1 MKNTKKIKVLAV
13 AFLSILVLSGV
24 LLSLAVAFAKMTI
37 YKKSFFD
44 EVGSYSS
51 WAIGFGLGLGVA
63 IVLIYLAMK
72 KNAKFV
78 KESSEQIH
86 GDAKFL
92 IDERTDVS
100 FQSLKK
106 FNEEYSDERLPAFVA
121 RVYRDKNNELAYNTI
136 LAENKKNTMH
146 TLVLGATG
154 SGKTQRF
161 VYPTLNYNLSLSYQN
176 KPNLFVTDVK
186 GEIVAKFRDEF
197 RKNNYEVVEINLND
211 PFKSNRWNPLNSVYR
226 LWKKFL
232 EAEKGSERYL
242 KLKTEIDAEI
252 NNLIEPFFNAHKKND
267 NVEWILGAESIV
279 KKTTAIINNAQ
290 YSFIMKLSPK
300 DVDSINRLYESVGGL
315 TENEKNFIAT
325 ANRGYGLLISNTYQ
339 RQIVN
344 VNVFDFERD
353 IFNLHYEK

>member
-1 MKNTKKIKVLAV
+1 
-13 AFLSILVLSGV
+13 
-24 LLSLAVAFAKMTI
+24 
-37 YKKSFFD
+37 
-44 EVGSYSS
+44 
-51 WAIGFGLGLGVA
+51 
-63 IVLIYLAMK
+63 MK

-211 PFKSNRWNPLNSVYR
+211 PFKSNR
-226 LWKKFL
+226 
-232 EAEKGSERYL
+232 
-242 KLKTEIDAEI
+242 
-252 NNLIEPFFNAHKKND
+252 
-267 NVEWILGAESIV
+267 
-279 KKTTAIINNAQ
+279 
-290 YSFIMKLSPK
+290 
-300 DVDSINRLYESVGGL
+300 
-315 TENEKNFIAT
+315 
-325 ANRGYGLLISNTYQ
+325 
-339 RQIVN
+339 
-344 VNVFDFERD
+344 
-353 IFNLHYEK
+353 

>member
-1 MKNTKKIKVLAV
+1 M
-13 AFLSILVLSGV
+13 
-24 LLSLAVAFAKMTI
+24 
-37 YKKSFFD
+37 
-44 EVGSYSS
+44 
-51 WAIGFGLGLGVA
+51 
-63 IVLIYLAMK
+63 
-72 KNAKFV
+72 
-78 KESSEQIH
+78 
-86 GDAKFL
+86 
-92 IDERTDVS
+92 
-100 FQSLKK
+100 
-106 FNEEYSDERLPAFVA
+106 
-121 RVYRDKNNELAYNTI
+121 
-136 LAENKKNTMH
+136 
-146 TLVLGATG
+146 
-154 SGKTQRF
+154 
-161 VYPTLNYNLSLSYQN
+161 
-176 KPNLFVTDVK
+176 
-186 GEIVAKFRDEF
+186 
-197 RKNNYEVVEINLND
+197 
-211 PFKSNRWNPLNSVYR
+211 
-226 LWKKFL
+226 WKKFL